1 MDGCGPSR
9 SERGERTTCSYRG
22 GDGRRHRI
30 LQISTYDRSNSQ
42 QSILNL
48 LSARQ
53 REIFD
58 HARENGYYSWPREAT
73 SRGLAKDLDISK
85 TTFLEHLRKAE
96 AKILTQ
102 IE

>member
-1 MDGCGPSR
+1 MKEQLAAIEEEMDADI
-9 SERGERTTCSYRG
+9 E
-22 GDGRRHRI
+22 I